1 VQLKN
6 KVALVTGGSQ
16 GIGREISLKLA
27 SMGANVAIC
36 SIPEAG
42 EDVASEIK
50 KMSLNS
56 KAYITDVSNSEE
68 TKKLIENVVS
78 DFGGLDIL
86 INNAG
91 ITRDGLAIRMSEDDF
106 DKVIAVNL
114 KGVFN
119 CSQAAAKVFMKNE
132 SSAIVN
138 LSSVIGLHGNAGQA
152 NYAASKAGV
161 IGLTKTFAKELAKRT
176 IRVNAVAP
184 GFIKTAMTDA
194 LKDNVKETILDQIP
208 LSRLGT
214 TKEVASLVGF
224 LASDM
229 SSYITGQVVVIDG
242 GLFI

>member
-1 VQLKN
+1 MQLKD
-6 KVALVTGGSQ
+6 KIALVTGGSQ

-42 EDVASEIK
+42 EDVAAEIK
-50 KMSLNS
+50 KMSRNS
-56 KAYITDVSNSEE
+56 KAYVTDVSNSEE
-68 TKKLIENVVS
+68 AKKLIKNVVS

-91 ITRDGLAIRMSEDDF
+91 ITRDGLAIKMSEDDF

-119 CSQAAAKVFMKNE
+119 CSQAAAKVLMKNE

-138 LSSVIGLHGNAGQA
+138 ISSVIGLHGNAGQA

-161 IGLTKTFAKELAKRT
+161 IGLTKTFAKELAKRNV
-176 IRVNAVAP
+176 RVNAVAP

-194 LKDNVKETILDQIP
+194 LKNNVKETILDQIP

-229 SSYITGQVVVIDG
+229 SLYITGQVVVIDG